1 MCPVQHFEQSNMN
14 LALSFIALLL
24 GLTGSASAADQGR
37 SPSLAELGHS
47 FKNALTE
54 EETRLV
60 IGYMR
65 DSVMA
70 AFNDEEITLPAD
82 LAFKLQVLQQR
93 LKKES
98 NFYLDNF
105 LTQLEQDIKRSLKEK
120 MEPSPPVP
128 YTTPEL
134 PFLQAAVPPPVAIPA
149 PTPQPVAS
157 TPPVSFSP
165 PPGAM
170 RPGSIC
176 RTWFSPRYP
185 WQFRETPARPDRGSP
200 NHRNTRP

>member
-1 MCPVQHFEQSNMN
+1 MN
-14 LALSFIALLL
+14 LAFRFIALLL
-24 GLTGSASAADQGR
+24 GLSGPAGAADQGH

-54 EETRLV
+54 EETRLLLE
-60 IGYMR
+60 YMR

-82 LAFKLQVLQQR
+82 LAFKLEVLQQR

-105 LTQLEQDIKRSLKEK
+105 LKQLEQDIKRSLKEK

-134 PFLQAAVPPPVAIPA
+134 PLLQAAAPPPVVMPEPA
-149 PTPQPVAS
+149 SAPKPVAS
-157 TPPVSFSP
+157 APPVSFTP
-165 PPGAM
+165 PPWGYAPWFYLP
-170 RPGSIC
+170 RLVFPTIPAAVPGDAAK
-176 RTWFSPRYP
+176 
-185 WQFRETPARPDRGSP
+185 AR
-200 NHRNTRP
+200 

>member
-1 MCPVQHFEQSNMN
+1 MN
-14 LALSFIALLL
+14 LPIPFIALLL
-24 GLTGSASAADQGR
+24 GLTGPASASDQGH

-54 EETRLV
+54 EETRLL

-70 AFNDEEITLPAD
+70 GFNDEEIALPAD

-105 LTQLEQDIKRSLKEK
+105 LKQLEQDIKRSLKEK

-134 PFLQAAVPPPVAIPA
+134 PFLQASALPVAIPA
-149 PTPQPVAS
+149 PATQPVAS

-165 PPGAM
+165 PPWGYAPWFYLPHLVFPTVPLAV
-170 RPGSIC
+170 PGDASK
-176 RTWFSPRYP
+176 
-185 WQFRETPARPDRGSP
+185 AR
-200 NHRNTRP
+200 